1 MVKTYQLGKDGYGT
15 SIKIAPITTENEEN
29 VKTCLQVN
37 GTSDQTISPQTV
49 LPDLTGF
56 AYLGMCFLS
65 SEQFDIF
72 VFQVMRLLK
81 ENKPRNGI

>member
-15 SIKIAPITTENEEN
+15 SIKIAPITTEKEEN

-37 GTSDQTISPQTV
+37 GSSDQTISPQTV

-56 AYLGMCFLS
+56 AYLGMCFFYLRI
-65 SEQFDIF
+65 EH
-72 VFQVMRLLK
+72 
-81 ENKPRNGI
+81 